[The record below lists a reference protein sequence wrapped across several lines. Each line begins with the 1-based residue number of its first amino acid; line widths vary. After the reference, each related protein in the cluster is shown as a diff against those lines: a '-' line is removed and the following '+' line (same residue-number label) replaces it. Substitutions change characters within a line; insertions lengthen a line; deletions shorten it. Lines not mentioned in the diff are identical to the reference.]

1 VNSKGESITFLLTF
15 SLMVLF
21 TPTVLADISYA
32 QLLQPMRPSQTNP
45 QTPSQVPP
53 PPTPTLPEDAVTII
67 SPKDGQKVPVGQDL
81 EVTGT
86 SMANDASGCKIT
98 VNLNRVKPYQP
109 AVAAGPGGANDYS
122 QWSFTITSQYAP
134 LQEGQN
140 RVAAKIDCGVPQ
152 QFAHI
157 NVTGVAGEISGNT
170 RSTAPGPTAIPG
182 LFS

>member
-1 VNSKGESITFLLTF
+1 MILL
-15 SLMVLF
+15 S
-21 TPTVLADISYA
+21 PTVLADTSYA

-53 PPTPTLPEDAVTII
+53 SPSPSTPTLPENAVTIT
-67 SPKDGQKVPVGQDL
+67 SPQDGQKVAVGQDL

-86 SMANDASGCKIT
+86 SMANAASGCKIT

-109 AVAAGPGGANDYS
+109 ADAAGPGGPNDYS

-134 LQEGQN
+134 IQEGQN
-140 RVAAKIDCGVPQ
+140 RVAAKIGCGSDPNSNSTK

-157 NVTGVAGEISGNT
+157 NVTGVAGEISG
-170 RSTAPGPTAIPG
+170 STTPESTAIPG